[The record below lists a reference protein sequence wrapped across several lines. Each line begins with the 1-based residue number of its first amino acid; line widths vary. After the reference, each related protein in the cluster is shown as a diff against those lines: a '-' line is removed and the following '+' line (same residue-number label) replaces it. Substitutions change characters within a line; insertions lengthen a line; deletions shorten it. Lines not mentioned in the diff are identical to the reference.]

1 MRRAHGGGD
10 RRANEAGNDR
20 VYPPSPDEET
30 ACHISRRTRI
40 LEESLVAA
48 AAGYEEVNIREVAQ
62 RAGVPVGTLYHY
74 FLSKEH
80 LLVLALGRWL
90 EGFEEHLGPRLYSI
104 DDPYARLWHVVEE
117 LHRALRDRPLL
128 AEAMAR
134 AYVVGDA
141 SVAVEVEM
149 VRSQLVALFA
159 DAVSRGRPTESHSDV
174 GELLTDVL
182 TPNLLALAHDRA
194 QIGDVHRRFR
204 LLVELLANRHGAAI
218 GSPDWHGTRSG
229 SMQSVHWFYDG
240 APRGSGAAR
249 SAW

>member
-1 MRRAHGGGD
+1 MRRAHGVGD
-10 RRANEAGNDR
+10 GRADEAGHDP
-20 VYPPSPDEET
+20 VYPSSPDQET
-30 ACHISRRTRI
+30 VRHISRRTRI
-40 LEESLVAA
+40 LEKSLEAA
-48 AAGYEEVNIREVAQ
+48 ASGYDEVNVREVAQ
-62 RAGVPVGTLYHY
+62 RAGVAVGTLYHY

-80 LLVLALGRWL
+80 LLVSALGRWL

-117 LHRALRDRPLL
+117 LHHALRDRPML

-134 AYVVGDA
+134 AYVVADA

-149 VRSQLVALFA
+149 VRSQLVDLFA
-159 DAVSRGRPTESHSDV
+159 DAVSRGRPTESHTEV
-174 GELLTDVL
+174 GGLLTDVL
-182 TPNLLALAHDRA
+182 TSNLLALAHDRA
-194 QIGDVHRRFR
+194 EIGDVHRRFR

-218 GSPDWHGTRSG
+218 GSPDWHGTRSA
-229 SMQSVHWFYDG
+229 STQSVHWFYDW